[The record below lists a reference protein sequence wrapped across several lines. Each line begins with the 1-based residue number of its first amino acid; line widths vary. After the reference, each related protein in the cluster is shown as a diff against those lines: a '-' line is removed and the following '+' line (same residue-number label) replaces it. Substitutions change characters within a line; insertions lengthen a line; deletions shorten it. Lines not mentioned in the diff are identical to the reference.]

1 MRSPARALVVP
12 VAVAALVLPGCSAG
26 ERDEPASEDGS
37 ASEAVT
43 EVEIAIEGGEVTPQG
58 ERYDVTLG
66 EPIRLIVDSDMPDEL
81 HLHGTPVQT
90 FDVEAGEDQV
100 FELTLEQPGVAEL
113 ESHELGV
120 LVASFAARP

>member
-1 MRSPARALVVP
+1 MRSPERALVVL
-12 VAVAALVLPGCSAG
+12 VAVAALVLPGCAAG
-26 ERDEPASEDGS
+26 ERDKPASEDGS

-43 EVEIAIEGGEVTPQG
+43 EVQISIEGGAVTPEG
-58 ERYDVTLG
+58 ERYDVTVG
-66 EPIRLIVDSDMPDEL
+66 EPIRLVVDSDMADEL
-81 HLHGTPVQT
+81 HLHANPEQS
-90 FDVEAGEDQV
+90 FDVEVGVDQV

>member
-1 MRSPARALVVP
+1 MRSPARALVVL

-58 ERYDVTLG
+58 ERYDVTVG
-66 EPIRLIVDSDMPDEL
+66 EPIRLIVDSD
-81 HLHGTPVQT
+81 
-90 FDVEAGEDQV
+90 AGRAAPARD
-100 FELTLEQPGVAEL
+100 PGADL
-113 ESHELGV
+113 
-120 LVASFAARP
+120 

>member
-1 MRSPARALVVP
+1 MRSPERALVVL
-12 VAVAALVLPGCSAG
+12 VEVAALVLPGCSAG

-37 ASEAVT
+37 ASADVT
-43 EVEIAIEGGEVTPQG
+43 EVEIAIEGGAVTPEG
-58 ERYDVTLG
+58 ERYDVTVG
-66 EPIRLIVDSDMPDEL
+66 EPIRLVVDSDMADEL
-81 HLHGTPVQT
+81 HLHANPEQS
-90 FDVEAGEDQV
+90 FDVEVGVDQV